1 MGNYSVPESIRKL
14 KPKGTMVKRIKNGY
28 YVYNYTSKLLPVFDA
43 DGNKRWK
50 TKTEM
55 GDCIGLITEAKGF
68 VPNDGFVSK
77 DEITARNYGDY
88 AFAIN
93 SSQDTLNR
101 LYAVFHQ
108 DDARQIYSAAI
119 IFFVDGFTYMTSM
132 KGVFDLSY
140 LPIIF
145 EKVHLGYDAL
155 HALYKN
161 LGTRG
166 KRVHNFESMMINESS
181 KRIAIDGHVIACT
194 SECNDLSEFGYKASK
209 LGTEQINWLTAYD
222 VVDSQPLLSHIYSGA
237 DPDKISVK
245 ALFERY
251 NFSNTEFLVDR
262 GFNTDPDKELMSSN
276 GNTYI
281 VPMIS
286 NRKDYAAIIE
296 ILKFDKRKY
305 FVFNKDSY
313 ASMIY
318 YAEYVAGDDSCRRI
332 AFQDT
337 TRAGAERQDY
347 IKAMAAGKSGYTEEG
362 LVENELYFGLFLLET
377 NDFDLS
383 AEEVFCHYK
392 DRWSIETYYN
402 YVRNDAD
409 FNALYQ
415 QDYFCMQG
423 LSFIVT
429 IAGMIYHDIKKIADE
444 SKLSVKEIMREMK
457 KLKITLNGNKW
468 VVENKIKSV
477 RDVAAKVGFDIPK
490 YLPENPVST

>member
-1 MGNYSVPESIRKL
+1 
-14 KPKGTMVKRIKNGY
+14 
-28 YVYNYTSKLLPVFDA
+28 
-43 DGNKRWK
+43 
-50 TKTEM
+50 M
-55 GDCIGLITEAKGF
+55 GDCIGIITESNGF
-68 VPNDGFVSK
+68 IPNEGFVSK

-88 AFAIN
+88 AFAVN
-93 SSQDTLNR
+93 SSQSTLDK

-108 DDARQIYSAAI
+108 DDARQIYSTAI

-132 KGVFDLSY
+132 KGIFDLSY
-140 LPIIF
+140 LSIIF
-145 EKVHLGYDAL
+145 DKVHLGYDAI
-155 HALYKN
+155 HTLYKN

-166 KRVHNFESMMINESS
+166 KRVHKFESMMIDGSS

-209 LGTEQINWLTAYD
+209 FGTEQINWLTAYD
-222 VVDSQPLLSHIYSGA
+222 VVDNQPLLSHVYSGA

-251 NFSNTEFLVDR
+251 NFTNTEFLVDR

-286 NRKDYAAIIE
+286 NRKDYASVIE

-305 FVFNKDSY
+305 FVFNKDRY

-318 YAEYVAGDDSCRRI
+318 YAEYVADDNRCRRI

-347 IKAMAAGKSGYTEEG
+347 IKAMATGRNGYTEEG
-362 LVENELYFGLFLLET
+362 LIENEPYFGLFLLET
-377 NDFDLS
+377 NDFKLS

-423 LSFIVT
+423 LSFVVT
-429 IAGMIYHDIKKIADE
+429 VAGMIYHDIKKIADK
-444 SKLSVKEIMREMK
+444 SNLSVKEIMRELK
-457 KLKITLNGNKW
+457 KLKIILNGNRW

-477 RDVAAKVGFDIPK
+477 RETASKVGFDIPK
-490 YLPENPVST
+490 YLTDKSVST